1 MKKVNLTNWLNLRSF
16 ALAGIFAVALFAV
29 SCENGNDETISSG
42 VEETELKSGKA
53 VKKGDMTIA
62 QIVAAD
68 DGEFD
73 VLQSLL
79 ETTGLL
85 GVFEGT
91 DQYTVF
97 APTDA
102 AFEALFAYLDK
113 EGIVLTDEQI
123 VNTLLYHVTDG
134 RRAANSVLPKKEGQM
149 KTIETLL
156 GQTFNVDNTGSIY
169 TASNGMSSIVTA
181 QAGVTFNISAS
192 NGIIHVIDA
201 VMVPQ
206 L

>member
-1 MKKVNLTNWLNLRSF
+1 MKKENLTNWLNLRSF
-16 ALAGIFAVALFAV
+16 ALTGIFAVALFAV
-29 SCENGNDETISSG
+29 SCENGNNETISSG

-53 VKKGDMTIA
+53 VKKGSATIA
-62 QIVAAD
+62 DIVRAD

-102 AFEALFAYLDK
+102 AFETLFAYLEQ

-156 GQTFNVDNTGSIY
+156 GQTFKVDNTGSIY

-192 NGIIHVIDA
+192 NGIIHVIGA

>member
-1 MKKVNLTNWLNLRSF
+1 MKKWNLKGMMNLRSF
-16 ALAGIFAVALFAV
+16 ALAGIFALGVFAV
-29 SCENGNDETISSG
+29 SCNQDDGYIPTPA
-42 VEETELKSGKA
+42 EEAELKSGKA
-53 VKKGDMTIA
+53 VKKGSASIA
-62 QIVAAD
+62 DIVRAD

-79 ETTGLL
+79 ESQGLMP
-85 GVFEGT
+85 VFEGT

-102 AFEALFAYLDK
+102 AFETLFAYLADNN
-113 EGIVLTDEQI
+113 IVLTDEQI

-134 RRAANSVLPKKEGQM
+134 RRAANSVLPTKSSQM

-156 GQTFNVDNTGSIY
+156 GQTFKVNNTGVIY
-169 TASNGMSSIVTA
+169 TSSKGMSSIVTTTPGA
-181 QAGVTFNISAS
+181 TFNISAS
-192 NGIIHVIDA
+192 NGFIHVISA
-201 VMVPQ
+201 VLVPE

>member
-1 MKKVNLTNWLNLRSF
+1 MKNLDFRSLISLRSL
-16 ALAGIFAVALFAV
+16 ALAGIFALAVFTV
-29 SCENGNDETISSG
+29 SCNKDDDAFMPSS
-42 VEETELKSGKA
+42 TEQVDLKSGKA

-62 QIVAAD
+62 QIVAAN

-79 ETTGLL
+79 VSNNLL
-85 GVFEGT
+85 SVFEGT

-102 AFEALFAYLDK
+102 AFEALFAYLDANS
-113 EGIVLTDEQI
+113 ITLTPQQI
-123 VNTLLYHVTDG
+123 VNTLLYHVVEG
-134 RRAANSVLPKKEGQM
+134 RRAANSVLPLKEGQM

-156 GQTFNVDNTGSIY
+156 GQTFTVNNTGKIY
-169 TASNGMSSIVTA
+169 TPNGMSTIVTA
-181 QAGVTFNISAS
+181 NVSAS
-192 NGIIHVIDA
+192 NGVIHVINA
-201 VMVPQ
+201 VLVPQ

>member
-1 MKKVNLTNWLNLRSF
+1 MKNLSLRNLAF
-16 ALAGIFAVALFAV
+16 AGIFALSVFAV
-29 SCENGNDETISSG
+29 SCNNEDDAFIASS
-42 VEETELKSGKA
+42 VEESELKAGKA
-53 VKKGDMTIA
+53 VKKSAMTIA
-62 QIVAAD
+62 EIVAAD

-79 ETTGLL
+79 ESYGLL

-102 AFEALFAYLDK
+102 AFDALFAYLNDN
-113 EGIVLTDEQI
+113 GIVLTDEQI

-149 KTIETLL
+149 KMIQTLL
-156 GQTFNVDNTGSIY
+156 GQSFKVDNTGMIY

-181 QAGVTFNISAS
+181 EAGVTFNVSAS

-201 VMVPQ
+201 VLVPE

>member
-1 MKKVNLTNWLNLRSF
+1 MQRNFRTIAMVGIF
-16 ALAGIFAVALFAV
+16 ALAVFTV
-29 SCENGNDETISSG
+29 SCNSQDDGIVPST
-42 VEETELKSGKA
+42 VEEAELKSGKA
-53 VKKGDMTIA
+53 VKKGSMTIA

-73 VLQSLL
+73 VLQGLL
-79 ETTGLL
+79 ESTGLL
-85 GVFEGT
+85 SVFEGT

-102 AFEALFAYLDK
+102 AFEALFAYLS
-113 EGIVLTDEQI
+113 ENEIVLTDEQV

-149 KTIETLL
+149 KTISTLS
-156 GQTFNVDNTGSIY
+156 GQSFMVDMSGNIY
-169 TASNGMSSIVTA
+169 TSSDGMSSIVTTA
-181 QAGVTFNISAS
+181 AGVTYNVSAS
-192 NGIIHVIDA
+192 NGIIHVVDA
-201 VMVPQ
+201 VLVPE

>member
-1 MKKVNLTNWLNLRSF
+1 MKNLSLRNLAF
-16 ALAGIFAVALFAV
+16 AGIFALSVFAV
-29 SCENGNDETISSG
+29 SCNNEDDAFIASS
-42 VEETELKSGKA
+42 VEESELKAGKA
-53 VKKGDMTIA
+53 VKKSAMTIA
-62 QIVAAD
+62 EIVAAD

-79 ETTGLL
+79 ESYGLL

-102 AFEALFAYLDK
+102 AFDALFAYLNDN
-113 EGIVLTDEQI
+113 GIVLTDEQI

-134 RRAANSVLPKKEGQM
+134 RRAANSVLPKKDGQM
-149 KTIETLL
+149 KMIQTLL
-156 GQTFNVDNTGSIY
+156 GQSFKVDNTGMIY

-181 QAGVTFNISAS
+181 EVGVTFNVSAS

-201 VMVPQ
+201 VLVPE

>member
-1 MKKVNLTNWLNLRSF
+1 MKKLNLKGMMNLRSF
-16 ALAGIFAVALFAV
+16 ALVGIFALAIFSV
-29 SCENGNDETISSG
+29 SCNKDEGYIPTPA
-42 VEETELKSGKA
+42 EEAALKSGKA
-53 VKKGDMTIA
+53 VKKGSATIA
-62 QIVAAD
+62 DIVRAD

-79 ETTGLL
+79 ETQGLMP
-85 GVFEGT
+85 VFEGT

-102 AFEALFAYLDK
+102 AFDALFAFLN
-113 EGIVLTDEQI
+113 ENSIVLTDEQI

-134 RRAANSVLPKKEGQM
+134 RRAANSVLPLKEGQM

-156 GQTFNVDNTGSIY
+156 GQTFKVDNAGGIH
-169 TASNGMSSIVTA
+169 TASKGMSSIVTTSPGA
-181 QAGVTFNISAS
+181 TFNISAS
-192 NGIIHVIDA
+192 NGIIHVISA
-201 VMVPQ
+201 VLVPE

>member
-1 MKKVNLTNWLNLRSF
+1 MKNVNLKNWLNLRSF
-16 ALAGIFAVALFAV
+16 ALVGIFAVALFTV

-53 VKKGDMTIA
+53 VKKGAMTIA
-62 QIVAAD
+62 EIVAAD

-73 VLQSLL
+73 VLQNLL

-102 AFEALFAYLDK
+102 AFETLFAYLEK
-113 EGIVLTDEQI
+113 EGIELTNEQI
-123 VNTLLYHVTDG
+123 VNTLLYHVADG

-156 GQTFNVDNTGSIY
+156 GQTFKVDNTGSIY

-181 QAGVTFNISAS
+181 EAGVTFNISAS
-192 NGIIHVIDA
+192 NGIIHVINA

>member
-1 MKKVNLTNWLNLRSF
+1 MKKMNLNGMMSLRSF
-16 ALAGIFAVALFAV
+16 ALAGILALSVFAV
-29 SCENGNDETISSG
+29 SCSNDDGYIPTPA
-42 VEETELKSGKA
+42 EESELKAGKA
-53 VKKGDMTIA
+53 VKKGSMTIA
-62 QIVAAD
+62 DIVRAD

-79 ETTGLL
+79 ESQGLM

-102 AFEALFAYLDK
+102 AFEALFAYLN
-113 EGIVLTDEQI
+113 ENSIVLTDEQI

-134 RRAANSVLPKKEGQM
+134 RRAANSVLPAKNGQM
-149 KTIETLL
+149 KTIATLL
-156 GQTFNVDNTGSIY
+156 GQTFKVNNTGVIY
-169 TASNGMSSIVTA
+169 TSSKGMSSIVTTTPGA
-181 QAGVTFNISAS
+181 TFNISAS
-192 NGIIHVIDA
+192 NGIIHVISA
-201 VMVPQ
+201 VLVPE

>member
-1 MKKVNLTNWLNLRSF
+1 MKKLNVNSVMNLRSF
-16 ALAGIFAVALFAV
+16 ALAGIFALGLLAV
-29 SCENGNDETISSG
+29 SCNQDDGYVPTPA
-42 VEETELKSGKA
+42 EEAALKSGKA
-53 VKKGDMTIA
+53 VKQGTMTIA
-62 QIVAAD
+62 DIVRAD

-79 ETTGLL
+79 ESQGLM

-102 AFEALFAYLDK
+102 AFDALFAYLG
-113 EGIVLTDEQI
+113 ENNIQLSNEQI

-134 RRAANSVLPKKEGQM
+134 RRAANSVLPKNDGQM
-149 KTIETLL
+149 KTITTLL
-156 GQTFNVDNTGSIY
+156 GQTFNVDNKGGIY
-169 TASNGMSSIVTA
+169 TSSNGMSSIVTTTPGA
-181 QAGVTFNISAS
+181 TFNISAS
-192 NGIIHVIDA
+192 NGIIHVISA
-201 VMVPQ
+201 VLVPE

>member
-1 MKKVNLTNWLNLRSF
+1 MKNLSLRNLAF
-16 ALAGIFAVALFAV
+16 AGIFALSVFAV
-29 SCENGNDETISSG
+29 SCNNEDDAFIASS
-42 VEETELKSGKA
+42 VEESELKAGKA
-53 VKKGDMTIA
+53 VKKSAMTIA
-62 QIVAAD
+62 EIVAAD

-79 ETTGLL
+79 ESYGLL

-102 AFEALFAYLDK
+102 AFDALFAYLNDN
-113 EGIVLTDEQI
+113 GIVLTDEQI

-134 RRAANSVLPKKEGQM
+134 RRAANSVLPKKDGQM
-149 KTIETLL
+149 KMIQTLL
-156 GQTFNVDNTGSIY
+156 GQSFKVDNTGMIY

-181 QAGVTFNISAS
+181 EAGVTFNVSAS

-201 VMVPQ
+201 VLVPE

>member
-1 MKKVNLTNWLNLRSF
+1 
-16 ALAGIFAVALFAV
+16 
-29 SCENGNDETISSG
+29 
-42 VEETELKSGKA
+42 
-53 VKKGDMTIA
+53 MTIA
-62 QIVAAD
+62 EIVAAD

-79 ETTGLL
+79 ESYGLL

-102 AFEALFAYLDK
+102 AFDALFAYLNDN
-113 EGIVLTDEQI
+113 GIVLTDEQI

-149 KTIETLL
+149 KMIQTLL
-156 GQTFNVDNTGSIY
+156 GQSFKVDNTGMIY

-181 QAGVTFNISAS
+181 EAGVTFNVSAS

-201 VMVPQ
+201 VLVPE